1 MLFRVFYGKAIKN
14 ERIGIMGFFANADLP
29 VLLAFLLYL
38 AVMLGIGF
46 YFTNKSKKM
55 SDYFLAGRGLNSWV
69 TAMSAQASDMSGWLL
84 MGLPGAAY
92 ATGMGNYWIAIGLA
106 IGTILNWAFVAKPL
120 RRFTEVCGDS
130 ITIPQYLQNRFKTDS
145 PVVRMVCAVVIFI
158 FFLVYT
164 TSAFV
169 SGGKLFQVVFNIDPT
184 NETYT
189 KAAVIISAL
198 IIIIYTFLGGF
209 NAVAWTDFVQ
219 GMLMVITIVAL
230 PIALISNTPG
240 FSSEMLNSIPKIV
253 SEGGDTSGYMSMVS
267 GMRPVDIISNLAW
280 AFGYFGMPHILVR
293 FMAIKD
299 TKSVKKSAIIA
310 VVWVLISLT
319 AAVLIGI
326 VGRAYLDSQGVV
338 LASSQMELIFIT
350 TVKKLF
356 PSFLGGIFLSAVL
369 ASIMSTADSQLL
381 VTASAVVND
390 FYTIIVKKESS
401 EKKLMWIS
409 RISVIIISVI
419 ACILALNPNDS
430 IMGIVSNAWAGF
442 GAAFGPAIVLS
453 LYWKRLTLKGTVA
466 GIIGGAGTVVI
477 WEYILPNIVP
487 AADSLYSIIPGV
499 IVSVILTVCV
509 SLADKAPS
517 KEVTDMFEL
526 AKSEE

>member
-1 MLFRVFYGKAIKN
+1 
-14 ERIGIMGFFANADLP
+14 MGFFANVDVP
-29 VLLAFLLYL
+29 VLIAFVLYL
-38 AVMLGIGF
+38 CIMLGIGF
-46 YFTNKSKKM
+46 YFSNKSKKL
-55 SDYFLAGRGLNSWV
+55 SDYFLAGRGLGSWV

-130 ITIPQYLQNRFKTDS
+130 ITIPQYFQNRFKSDS
-145 PVVRMVCAVVIFI
+145 PIVRMVCAIVIFI

-169 SGGKLFQVVFNIDPT
+169 SGGKLFQVVFNIDP
-184 NETYT
+184 NNDTYS
-189 KAAVIISAL
+189 KAAIIISAL
-198 IIIIYTFLGGF
+198 IIVTYTFFGGF
-209 NAVAWTDFVQ
+209 NAVAWTDLIQ
-219 GMLMVITIVAL
+219 GLLMVVTIVIL
-230 PIALISNTPG
+230 PIALIVNTPD
-240 FSSEMLNSIPKIV
+240 FSVELLENTPKMV
-253 SEGGDTSGYMSMVS
+253 AEGADTSGFMSMFSGRSAVS
-267 GMRPVDIISNLAW
+267 IISDLAW

-299 TKSVKKSAIIA
+299 TKEVKKSGIIA

-319 AAVLIGI
+319 AAVL
-326 VGRAYLDSQGVV
+326 VGVLGRVYLDSQNTV
-338 LASSQMELIFIT
+338 LDAASMELIFIT
-350 TVKKLF
+350 TVKRLF

-390 FYTIIVKKESS
+390 FYTIVVKKETS

-409 RISVIIISVI
+409 RISVMAISVI

-442 GAAFGPAIVLS
+442 GAAFGPAILLS
-453 LYWKRLTLKGTVA
+453 LYWKRLTIKGTVA
-466 GIIGGAGTVVI
+466 GIIGGAGTVLI
-477 WEYILPNIVP
+477 WEYVLPDSLAIT
-487 AADSLYSIIPGV
+487 SLYSIVPGI
-499 IVSVILTVCV
+499 IVSLILTIAV
-509 SLADKAPS
+509 SLADKEPS
-517 KEVTDMFEL
+517 KEVQEMFDL
-526 AKSEE
+526 AKEG

>member
-1 MLFRVFYGKAIKN
+1 
-14 ERIGIMGFFANADLP
+14 MGFFANVDVP
-29 VLLAFLLYL
+29 VLIAFLLYL
-38 AVMLGIGF
+38 AGMLAIGF
-46 YFTNKSKKM
+46 YFSNKSKKM
-55 SDYFLAGRGLNSWV
+55 SDYFLAGRNLGGWV

-92 ATGMGNYWIAIGLA
+92 ATGMGNYWIAIGLG
-106 IGTILNWAFVAKPL
+106 IGTILNWILVAKPL

-130 ITIPQYLQNRFKTDS
+130 ITIPQYLQNRFKADS
-145 PVVRMVCAVVIFI
+145 PLIRVVCAIVIFV

-198 IIIIYTFLGGF
+198 IIITYTFMGGF

-219 GMLMVITIVAL
+219 GILMFVTIVAL
-230 PIALISNTPG
+230 PIALISNTPN
-240 FSSEMLNSIPKIV
+240 FSADLLNSTQKIV
-253 SEGGDTSGYMSMVS
+253 AEGADSSGYMSLTSNMS
-267 GMRPVDIISNLAW
+267 GIDIISNLAW

-299 TKSVKKSAIIA
+299 TKEVKKSATIAIIW
-310 VVWVLISLT
+310 VVISLT
-319 AAVLIGI
+319 AAVLIG
-326 VGRAYLDSQGVV
+326 VLGRVYLDSQGVG
-338 LASSQMELIFIT
+338 LSSSEQELIFIK
-350 TVKKLF
+350 TVKMLF

-390 FYTIIVKKESS
+390 FYTVVVKKEAS

-409 RISVIIISVI
+409 RGAVMLVSVI
-419 ACILALNPNDS
+419 ACIRALNPNDS

-442 GAAFGPAIVLS
+442 GAAFGPAIVFS
-453 LYWKRLTLKGTVA
+453 LYWKRLTLKGTAA
-466 GIIGGAGTVVI
+466 GIIGGAATVLI
-477 WEYILPNIVP
+477 WEYILPDAVTMG
-487 AADSLYSIIPGV
+487 LYSIIPGV
-499 IVSVILTVCV
+499 IVSVLLTVIV
-509 SLADKAPS
+509 SLIDKEPTA
-517 KEVTDMFEL
+517 EVRQLFEA
-526 AKSEE
+526 AKSEG

>member
-1 MLFRVFYGKAIKN
+1 
-14 ERIGIMGFFANADLP
+14 MGFFANVDVP
-29 VLLAFLLYL
+29 VLIAFLLYL
-38 AVMLGIGF
+38 AGMLAIGF
-46 YFTNKSKKM
+46 YFSNKSKKM
-55 SDYFLAGRGLNSWV
+55 SDYFLAGRNLGGWV

-92 ATGMGNYWIAIGLA
+92 ATGMGNYWIAIGLG
-106 IGTILNWAFVAKPL
+106 IGTILNWILVAKPL

-130 ITIPQYLQNRFKTDS
+130 ITIPQYLQNRFKADS
-145 PVVRMVCAVVIFI
+145 PLIRVVCAIVIFI

-198 IIIIYTFLGGF
+198 IIITYTFMGGF

-219 GMLMVITIVAL
+219 GILMFVTIVAL
-230 PIALISNTPG
+230 PIALVSNTPN
-240 FSSEMLNSIPKIV
+240 FSADLLNSTQKIV
-253 SEGGDTSGYMSMVS
+253 AEGADASGYMSLTSNMS
-267 GMRPVDIISNLAW
+267 GIDIISNLAW

-299 TKSVKKSAIIA
+299 TKEVKKSAAIAIIW
-310 VVWVLISLT
+310 VVISLT
-319 AAVLIGI
+319 AAVLIG
-326 VGRAYLDSQGVV
+326 VLGRVYLDSQNVA
-338 LASSQMELIFIT
+338 LSSSEQELIFIK
-350 TVKKLF
+350 TVKMLF

-390 FYTIIVKKESS
+390 FYTVVVKKEAS

-409 RISVIIISVI
+409 RIAVMLVSVI

-442 GAAFGPAIVLS
+442 GAAFGPAIVFS
-453 LYWKRLTLKGTVA
+453 LYWKRLTLKGTAA
-466 GIIGGAGTVVI
+466 GIIGGAATVLI
-477 WEYILPNIVP
+477 WEYILPDAVTMG
-487 AADSLYSIIPGV
+487 LYSIIPGV
-499 IVSVILTVCV
+499 IVSVLLTVIV
-509 SLADKAPS
+509 SLIDKEPS
-517 KEVTDMFEL
+517 QEIQQLFEA
-526 AKSEE
+526 AKSEG

>member
-1 MLFRVFYGKAIKN
+1 MKGYD
-14 ERIGIMGFFANADLP
+14 EMGFFANVDVP
-29 VLLAFLLYL
+29 VLIAFVLYL
-38 AVMLGIGF
+38 CIMLGIGF
-46 YFTNKSKKM
+46 YFSNKSKKL
-55 SDYFLAGRGLNSWV
+55 SDYFLAGRGLGSWV

-130 ITIPQYLQNRFKTDS
+130 ITIPQYFQNRFKSDS
-145 PVVRMVCAVVIFI
+145 PIVRMVCAVVIFI

-169 SGGKLFQVVFNIDPT
+169 SGGKLFQVVFNIDP
-184 NETYT
+184 NNDAYS
-189 KAAVIISAL
+189 KAAIVISAL
-198 IIIIYTFLGGF
+198 IIVTYTFFGGF
-209 NAVAWTDFVQ
+209 NAVAWTDLIQ
-219 GMLMVITIVAL
+219 GLLMVITIVIL
-230 PIALISNTPG
+230 PIALIANTPN
-240 FSSEMLNSIPKIV
+240 FSAELLANTPKIAA
-253 SEGGDTSGYMSMVS
+253 EGADTSGFMSMFSGRSAVS
-267 GMRPVDIISNLAW
+267 IISDLAW

-293 FMAIKD
+293 FMAIKN
-299 TKSVKKSAIIA
+299 TKEVKKSGIIA

-319 AAVLIGI
+319 AAVLVG
-326 VGRAYLDSQGVV
+326 VLGRAYLDSQNTV
-338 LASSQMELIFIT
+338 LDAASMELIFIT
-350 TVKKLF
+350 TVKRLF
-356 PSFLGGIFLSAVL
+356 PSFLGGVFLSAVL

-390 FYTIIVKKESS
+390 FYTIVVKKETS

-409 RISVIIISVI
+409 RISVMAISVI

-442 GAAFGPAIVLS
+442 GAAFGPAILLS

-466 GIIGGAGTVVI
+466 GIIGGAGTVLI
-477 WEYILPNIVP
+477 WEYVLPDSLAIT
-487 AADSLYSIIPGV
+487 SLYSIVPG
-499 IVSVILTVCV
+499 IIISFILTIAV
-509 SLADKAPS
+509 SLADKEPS
-517 KEVTDMFEL
+517 KEVQEMFDA
-526 AKSEE
+526 AKAG

>member
-1 MLFRVFYGKAIKN
+1 MKGFGK
-14 ERIGIMGFFANADLP
+14 MGFFANVDVP
-29 VLLAFLLYL
+29 VLIAFIFYL
-38 AVMLGIGF
+38 CIMLSIGF
-46 YFTNKSKKM
+46 YFSNKSKKL
-55 SDYFLAGRGLNSWV
+55 SDYFLAGRGLGSWV

-130 ITIPQYLQNRFKTDS
+130 ITIPQYFQNRFKSDS

-169 SGGKLFQVVFNIDPT
+169 SGGKLFQVVFNIDP
-184 NETYT
+184 NNDVYS
-189 KAAVIISAL
+189 KAAIVISAL
-198 IIIIYTFLGGF
+198 IIVTYTFFGGF
-209 NAVAWTDFVQ
+209 NAVAWTDLIQ
-219 GMLMVITIVAL
+219 GLLMVITIVIL
-230 PIALISNTPG
+230 PIALIANTPD
-240 FSSEMLNSIPKIV
+240 FSAEMLANTPKLV
-253 SEGGDTSGYMSMVS
+253 AEGANTGGFMSMVS
-267 GMRPVDIISNLAW
+267 GRSAVSIISDLAW

-299 TKSVKKSAIIA
+299 TKEVKKSGIIA

-319 AAVLIGI
+319 AAVLVG
-326 VGRAYLDSQGVV
+326 VLGRAYLDSHNAI
-338 LASSQMELIFIT
+338 LDAASRELIFIT
-350 TVKKLF
+350 TVKRLF

-390 FYTIIVKKESS
+390 FYTIVVKKETS

-409 RISVIIISVI
+409 RISVMAISVI

-442 GAAFGPAIVLS
+442 GAAFGPAILLS
-453 LYWKRLTLKGTVA
+453 LYWKRLTIKGTVA
-466 GIIGGAGTVVI
+466 GIIGGAGTVLI
-477 WEYILPNIVP
+477 WEYVLPDSLAIT
-487 AADSLYSIIPGV
+487 SLYSIVPG
-499 IVSVILTVCV
+499 IIISLILTVAV
-509 SLADKAPS
+509 SLADKEPS
-517 KEVTDMFEL
+517 KEVQEMFDL
-526 AKSEE
+526 AKQG

>member
-1 MLFRVFYGKAIKN
+1 
-14 ERIGIMGFFANADLP
+14 MGFFANVDVP
-29 VLLAFLLYL
+29 VLIAFILYL
-38 AVMLGIGF
+38 CIMLGIGF
-46 YFTNKSKKM
+46 YFSNKSKKL
-55 SDYFLAGRGLNSWV
+55 SDYFLAGRGLGGWV

-130 ITIPQYLQNRFKTDS
+130 ITIPQYFQNRFKSDS
-145 PVVRMVCAVVIFI
+145 PVVRMVCAIVIFI

-169 SGGKLFQVVFNIDPT
+169 SGGKLFQVVFNIDP
-184 NETYT
+184 NNDTYS
-189 KAAVIISAL
+189 KAAIIISAL
-198 IIIIYTFLGGF
+198 IIVTYTFFGGF
-209 NAVAWTDFVQ
+209 NAVAWTDLVQ
-219 GMLMVITIVAL
+219 GLLMVITIVIL
-230 PIALISNTPG
+230 PIALVVNTPD
-240 FSSEMLNSIPKIV
+240 FSAELLENTPKIV
-253 SEGGDTSGYMSMVS
+253 AEGADASGFMSMFSGRSAVS
-267 GMRPVDIISNLAW
+267 IISDLAW

-299 TKSVKKSAIIA
+299 TKEVKKSGIIA

-319 AAVLIGI
+319 AAVLVG
-326 VGRAYLDSQGVV
+326 VLGRAYLDSQNTV
-338 LASSQMELIFIT
+338 LDAASMELIFIT
-350 TVKKLF
+350 TVKRLF

-390 FYTIIVKKESS
+390 FYTIVVKKETS

-409 RISVIIISVI
+409 RISVMVISVI

-442 GAAFGPAIVLS
+442 GAAFGPAILLS
-453 LYWKRLTLKGTVA
+453 LYWKRLTIKGTVA
-466 GIIGGAGTVVI
+466 GIIGGAGTVLI
-477 WEYILPNIVP
+477 WEYVLPDSLAIT
-487 AADSLYSIIPGV
+487 SLYSIVPGI
-499 IVSVILTVCV
+499 IVSLILTIAV
-509 SLADKAPS
+509 SLADKEPS
-517 KEVTDMFEL
+517 KEVQEMFDL
-526 AKSEE
+526 AKQA

>member
-1 MLFRVFYGKAIKN
+1 
-14 ERIGIMGFFANADLP
+14 MGFFSNVDVP
-29 VLLAFLLYL
+29 VLIAFLLYL
-38 AVMLGIGF
+38 GVMLGIGF

-55 SDYFLAGRGLNSWV
+55 SDYFLAGRGLGSWV

-106 IGTILNWAFVAKPL
+106 IGTILNWALVAKPL

-130 ITIPQYLQNRFKTDS
+130 ITIPQYLQNRFKADS
-145 PVVRMVCAVVIFI
+145 PLIRVVCAVVIFV

-184 NETYT
+184 NETYA

-198 IIIIYTFLGGF
+198 IIIVYTFMGGF

-219 GMLMVITIVAL
+219 GILMFVTIIAL
-230 PIALISNTPG
+230 PIALVSNTPN
-240 FSSEMLNSIPKIV
+240 FSADMLYATQKLAA
-253 SEGGDTSGYMSMVS
+253 EGADTSGYMSMTS
-267 GMRPVDIISNLAW
+267 GMSTIDIISNLAW
-280 AFGYFGMPHILVR
+280 ALGYFGMPHILVR
-293 FMAIKD
+293 FMAIKN
-299 TKSVKKSAIIA
+299 TKEVKKSAIIA
-310 VVWVLISLT
+310 IVWVLISLT

-326 VGRAYLDSQGVV
+326 LGRVFLDSQSVT
-338 LASSQMELIFIT
+338 LSAAEQELIFIK
-350 TVKKLF
+350 TVKMLF

-390 FYTIIVKKESS
+390 FYKVVVKKEAS
-401 EKKLMWIS
+401 ENKLMWIS
-409 RISVIIISVI
+409 RGAVIAISVI

-442 GAAFGPAIVLS
+442 GAAFGPAIVFS
-453 LYWKRLTLKGTVA
+453 LYWKRLTLKGTAA
-466 GIIGGAGTVVI
+466 GIIGGAATVI
-477 WEYILPNIVP
+477 LWEYILPTSVTMG
-487 AADSLYSIIPGV
+487 LYSIIPGC
-499 IVSVILTVCV
+499 IVSVLLTIVV
-509 SLADKAPS
+509 SLIDKEPS
-517 KEVTDMFEL
+517 KEVLDMFEE
-526 AKSEE
+526 AKAEG

>member
-1 MLFRVFYGKAIKN
+1 
-14 ERIGIMGFFANADLP
+14 MGFFANVDIP
-29 VLLAFLLYL
+29 VLIAFILYL
-38 AVMLGIGF
+38 CIMLGIGF
-46 YFTNKSKKM
+46 YFSNKSKKM
-55 SDYFLAGRGLNSWV
+55 SDYFLAGRKLGGWV

-130 ITIPQYLQNRFKTDS
+130 ITIPQYFQNRFKSDS
-145 PVVRMVCAVVIFI
+145 PVVRMVCAIVIFI

-169 SGGKLFQVVFNIDPT
+169 SGGKLFQVVFNIDP
-184 NETYT
+184 NNDAYS
-189 KAAVIISAL
+189 KAAIIISAL
-198 IIIIYTFLGGF
+198 IIVTYTFFGGF
-209 NAVAWTDFVQ
+209 NAVAWTDLIQ
-219 GMLMVITIVAL
+219 GLLMVVTIVIL
-230 PIALISNTPG
+230 PIALIANTPD
-240 FSSEMLNSIPKIV
+240 FSAELLENTPKIV
-253 SEGGDTSGYMSMVS
+253 AEGADASGFMSMFSGRSAVS
-267 GMRPVDIISNLAW
+267 IISDLAW

-299 TKSVKKSAIIA
+299 TKEVKKSGTIA

-319 AAVLIGI
+319 AAVLVG
-326 VGRAYLDSQGVV
+326 VLGRAYLDSQNTV
-338 LASSQMELIFIT
+338 LDAASMELIFIT
-350 TVKKLF
+350 TVKRLF

-390 FYTIIVKKESS
+390 FYTIVVKKETS

-409 RISVIIISVI
+409 RISVMAISVI

-442 GAAFGPAIVLS
+442 GAAFGPAILLS
-453 LYWKRLTLKGTVA
+453 LYWKRLTIKGTVA
-466 GIIGGAGTVVI
+466 GIIGGAGTVLI
-477 WEYILPNIVP
+477 WEYILPDSLAIT
-487 AADSLYSIIPGV
+487 SLYSIVPG
-499 IVSVILTVCV
+499 ILVSLILTIAV
-509 SLADKAPS
+509 SLADKEPS
-517 KEVTDMFEL
+517 NEVQEMFDL
-526 AKSEE
+526 AKQG

>member
-1 MLFRVFYGKAIKN
+1 
-14 ERIGIMGFFANADLP
+14 MGFFANVDVP
-29 VLLAFLLYL
+29 VLIAFLLYL
-38 AVMLGIGF
+38 AGMLAIGF
-46 YFTNKSKKM
+46 YFSNKSKKM
-55 SDYFLAGRGLNSWV
+55 SDYFLAGRNLGGWV

-92 ATGMGNYWIAIGLA
+92 ATGMGNYWIAIGLG
-106 IGTILNWAFVAKPL
+106 IGTILNWILVAKPL

-130 ITIPQYLQNRFKTDS
+130 ITIPQYLQNRFKADS
-145 PVVRMVCAVVIFI
+145 PLIRVVCAIVIFI

-198 IIIIYTFLGGF
+198 IIITYTFMGGF

-219 GMLMVITIVAL
+219 GILMFVTIVAL
-230 PIALISNTPG
+230 PIALVSNTPN
-240 FSSEMLNSIPKIV
+240 FSADLLDSTQKIV
-253 SEGGDTSGYMSMVS
+253 AEGADASGYMSLTSNMS
-267 GMRPVDIISNLAW
+267 GIDIISNLAW

-299 TKSVKKSAIIA
+299 TKEVKKSAAIAIIW
-310 VVWVLISLT
+310 VVISLT

-326 VGRAYLDSQGVV
+326 LGRVYLDSQNVA
-338 LASSQMELIFIT
+338 LSSSEQELIFIK
-350 TVKKLF
+350 TVKMLF

-390 FYTIIVKKESS
+390 FYTVVVKKEAS

-409 RISVIIISVI
+409 RIAVMLVSVI

-442 GAAFGPAIVLS
+442 GAAFGPAILFS
-453 LYWKRLTLKGTVA
+453 LYWKRLTLKGTAA
-466 GIIGGAGTVVI
+466 GIIGGAATVLI
-477 WEYILPNIVP
+477 WEYILPDAVTMG
-487 AADSLYSIIPGV
+487 LYSIIPGV
-499 IVSVILTVCV
+499 IVSVLLTVIV
-509 SLADKAPS
+509 SLIDKEPS
-517 KEVTDMFEL
+517 QEIQQLFEA
-526 AKSEE
+526 AKSEG

>member
-1 MLFRVFYGKAIKN
+1 MKL
-14 ERIGIMGFFANADLP
+14 GFFANVDVP
-29 VLLAFLLYL
+29 VLIAFILYL
-38 AVMLGIGF
+38 CIMLGIGF
-46 YFTNKSKKM
+46 YFSNKSKKL
-55 SDYFLAGRGLNSWV
+55 SDYFLAGRGLGSWV

-130 ITIPQYLQNRFKTDS
+130 ITIPQYFQNRFKSNS
-145 PVVRMVCAVVIFI
+145 PVVRMVCAIVIFI

-169 SGGKLFQVVFNIDPT
+169 SGGKLFQVVFNIRSD
-184 NETYT
+184 NEAYS
-189 KAAVIISAL
+189 KIAIIISAL
-198 IIIIYTFLGGF
+198 IIVTYTFFGGF
-209 NAVAWTDFVQ
+209 NAVAWTDLIQ
-219 GMLMVITIVAL
+219 GLLMVVTIVIL
-230 PIALISNTPG
+230 PIALVVNTPDFSMELLESTPKMVAEGADTNG
-240 FSSEMLNSIPKIV
+240 F
-253 SEGGDTSGYMSMVS
+253 MSMVS
-267 GMRPVDIISNLAW
+267 GRSAVSIISDLAW

-299 TKSVKKSAIIA
+299 TKEVKKSGIIA

-319 AAVLIGI
+319 AAVLVG
-326 VGRAYLDSQGVV
+326 VLGRAYLDSQNPKEV
-338 LASSQMELIFIT
+338 LDAASMELIFIT
-350 TVKKLF
+350 TVKRLF

-390 FYTIIVKKESS
+390 FYTIIVKKETS

-409 RISVIIISVI
+409 RISVMAISVI

-442 GAAFGPAIVLS
+442 GAAFGPAILLS
-453 LYWKRLTLKGTVA
+453 LYWKRLTIKGTVA
-466 GIIGGAGTVVI
+466 GIIGGAGTVLI
-477 WEYILPNIVP
+477 WEYVLPDSLAIT
-487 AADSLYSIIPGV
+487 SLYSIVPG
-499 IVSVILTVCV
+499 IIISLILTVAV
-509 SLADKAPS
+509 SLADKEPS
-517 KEVTDMFEL
+517 KEVQEMFDL
-526 AKSEE
+526 AKQQG

>member
-1 MLFRVFYGKAIKN
+1 
-14 ERIGIMGFFANADLP
+14 MGFFANVDVP
-29 VLLAFLLYL
+29 VLIAFLLYL
-38 AVMLGIGF
+38 AGMLAIGF
-46 YFTNKSKKM
+46 YFSNKSKKM
-55 SDYFLAGRGLNSWV
+55 SDYFLAGRNLGGWV

-92 ATGMGNYWIAIGLA
+92 ATGMGNYWIAIGLG
-106 IGTILNWAFVAKPL
+106 IGTILNWILVAKPL

-130 ITIPQYLQNRFKTDS
+130 ITIPQYLQNRFKANS
-145 PVVRMVCAVVIFI
+145 PLIRVVCAIVIFV

-198 IIIIYTFLGGF
+198 IIITYTFMGGF

-219 GMLMVITIVAL
+219 GILMFVTIVAL
-230 PIALISNTPG
+230 PIALVSNTPN
-240 FSSEMLNSIPKIV
+240 FSADLLSSTQKIV
-253 SEGGDTSGYMSMVS
+253 AEGADASGYMSLTSNMS
-267 GMRPVDIISNLAW
+267 GIDIISNLAW

-299 TKSVKKSAIIA
+299 TKEVKKSATIA
-310 VVWVLISLT
+310 IVWVVISLT

-326 VGRAYLDSQGVV
+326 LGRVYLDSQSVA
-338 LASSQMELIFIT
+338 LSSAEQELIFIK
-350 TVKKLF
+350 TVKMLF

-390 FYTIIVKKESS
+390 FYTVVVKKEAS

-409 RISVIIISVI
+409 RIAVMLVSVI

-442 GAAFGPAIVLS
+442 GAAFGPAILFS
-453 LYWKRLTLKGTVA
+453 LYWKRLTLKGTAA
-466 GIIGGAGTVVI
+466 GIIGGAATVLI
-477 WEYILPNIVP
+477 WEYILPDAVTMG
-487 AADSLYSIIPGV
+487 LYSIIPGV
-499 IVSVILTVCV
+499 IVSVLLTVIV
-509 SLADKAPS
+509 SLIDKEPS
-517 KEVTDMFEL
+517 EEVQKLFET
-526 AKSEE
+526 AKSEG

>member
-1 MLFRVFYGKAIKN
+1 
-14 ERIGIMGFFANADLP
+14 MGFFANVDVP
-29 VLLAFLLYL
+29 VLIAFLLYL
-38 AVMLGIGF
+38 AGMLAIGF
-46 YFTNKSKKM
+46 YFSNKSKKM
-55 SDYFLAGRGLNSWV
+55 SDYFLAGRNLGGWV

-92 ATGMGNYWIAIGLA
+92 ATGMGNYWIAIGLG
-106 IGTILNWAFVAKPL
+106 IGTILNWILVAKPL

-130 ITIPQYLQNRFKTDS
+130 ITIPQYLQNRFKADS
-145 PVVRMVCAVVIFI
+145 PLIRVVCAIVIFI

-198 IIIIYTFLGGF
+198 IIITYTFMGGF

-219 GMLMVITIVAL
+219 GILMFVTIVAL
-230 PIALISNTPG
+230 PIALISHTPD
-240 FSSEMLNSIPKIV
+240 FSADLLNSTQKIV
-253 SEGGDTSGYMSMVS
+253 AEGADASGYMSLTSNMS
-267 GMRPVDIISNLAW
+267 GIDIISNLAW

-299 TKSVKKSAIIA
+299 TKEVKKSAAIAIIW
-310 VVWVLISLT
+310 VVISLT

-326 VGRAYLDSQGVV
+326 LGRVYLDSQNVA
-338 LASSQMELIFIT
+338 LSSSEQELIFIK
-350 TVKKLF
+350 TVKMLF

-390 FYTIIVKKESS
+390 FYTVVVKKEAS

-409 RISVIIISVI
+409 RIAVMLVSVI

-442 GAAFGPAIVLS
+442 GAAFGPAIVFS
-453 LYWKRLTLKGTVA
+453 LYWKRLTLKGTAA
-466 GIIGGAGTVVI
+466 GIIGGAATVLI
-477 WEYILPNIVP
+477 WEYILPDAVTMG
-487 AADSLYSIIPGV
+487 LYSIIPGV
-499 IVSVILTVCV
+499 IVSVLLTVIV
-509 SLADKAPS
+509 SLIDKEPS
-517 KEVTDMFEL
+517 SEVQQLFET
-526 AKSEE
+526 AKSEG

>member
-1 MLFRVFYGKAIKN
+1 
-14 ERIGIMGFFANADLP
+14 MGFFANVDVP
-29 VLLAFLLYL
+29 VLIAFLLYL
-38 AVMLGIGF
+38 AGMLAIGF
-46 YFTNKSKKM
+46 YFSNKSKKM
-55 SDYFLAGRGLNSWV
+55 SDYFLAGRNLGGWV

-92 ATGMGNYWIAIGLA
+92 ATGMGNYWIAIGLG
-106 IGTILNWAFVAKPL
+106 IGTILNWILVAKPL

-130 ITIPQYLQNRFKTDS
+130 ITIPQYLQNRFKADS
-145 PVVRMVCAVVIFI
+145 PLIRVVCAIVIFV

-198 IIIIYTFLGGF
+198 IIITYTFMGGF

-219 GMLMVITIVAL
+219 GILMFVTIVAL
-230 PIALISNTPG
+230 PIALISNTPN
-240 FSSEMLNSIPKIV
+240 FSADLLNSTQKIV
-253 SEGGDTSGYMSMVS
+253 AEGADSSGYMSLTSNMS
-267 GMRPVDIISNLAW
+267 GIDIISNLAW

-299 TKSVKKSAIIA
+299 TKEVKKSATIA
-310 VVWVLISLT
+310 IVWVVISLT
-319 AAVLIGI
+319 AAVLIG
-326 VGRAYLDSQGVV
+326 VLGRVYLDSQGVG
-338 LASSQMELIFIT
+338 LSSSEQELIFIK
-350 TVKKLF
+350 TVKMLF

-390 FYTIIVKKESS
+390 FYTVVVKKEAS

-409 RISVIIISVI
+409 RIAVMLVSVI

-442 GAAFGPAIVLS
+442 GAAFGPAIVFS
-453 LYWKRLTLKGTVA
+453 LYWKRLTLKGTAA
-466 GIIGGAGTVVI
+466 GIIGGAATVLI
-477 WEYILPNIVP
+477 WEYILPDAVTMG
-487 AADSLYSIIPGV
+487 LYSIIPGV
-499 IVSVILTVCV
+499 IVSVLLTVIV
-509 SLADKAPS
+509 SLIDKEPTA
-517 KEVTDMFEL
+517 EVQQLFEA
-526 AKSEE
+526 AKSEG

>member
-1 MLFRVFYGKAIKN
+1 
-14 ERIGIMGFFANADLP
+14 MGFFANVDVP
-29 VLLAFLLYL
+29 VLIAFLLYL
-38 AVMLGIGF
+38 AGMLAIGF
-46 YFTNKSKKM
+46 YFSNKSKKM
-55 SDYFLAGRGLNSWV
+55 SDYFLAGRNLGGWV

-92 ATGMGNYWIAIGLA
+92 ATGMGNYWIAIGLG
-106 IGTILNWAFVAKPL
+106 IGTILNWILVAKPL

-130 ITIPQYLQNRFKTDS
+130 ITIPQYLQNRFKANS
-145 PVVRMVCAVVIFI
+145 PLIRVVCAIVIFI

-198 IIIIYTFLGGF
+198 IIITYTFMGGF

-219 GMLMVITIVAL
+219 GILMFVTIVAL
-230 PIALISNTPG
+230 PIALVSNTPN
-240 FSSEMLNSIPKIV
+240 FSADLLNSTQKIV
-253 SEGGDTSGYMSMVS
+253 AEGADASGYMSLTSNMS
-267 GMRPVDIISNLAW
+267 GIDIISNLAW

-299 TKSVKKSAIIA
+299 TKEVKKSAAIA
-310 VVWVLISLT
+310 IVWVVISLT

-326 VGRAYLDSQGVV
+326 LGRVYLDSQNVA
-338 LASSQMELIFIT
+338 LSSSEQELIFIK
-350 TVKKLF
+350 TVKMLF

-390 FYTIIVKKESS
+390 FYTVVVKKEAS

-409 RISVIIISVI
+409 RIAVMLVSVI

-442 GAAFGPAIVLS
+442 GAAFGPAIVFS
-453 LYWKRLTLKGTVA
+453 LYWKRLTLKGTAA
-466 GIIGGAGTVVI
+466 GIIGGAATVLI
-477 WEYILPNIVP
+477 WEYILPDAVTMG
-487 AADSLYSIIPGV
+487 LYSIIPGV
-499 IVSVILTVCV
+499 IVSVLLTVIV
-509 SLADKAPS
+509 SLIDKEPS
-517 KEVTDMFEL
+517 QEIQQLFEA
-526 AKSEE
+526 AKSEG

>member
-1 MLFRVFYGKAIKN
+1 
-14 ERIGIMGFFANADLP
+14 MGFFANVDVP
-29 VLLAFLLYL
+29 VLIAFILYL
-38 AVMLGIGF
+38 CIMLGIGF
-46 YFTNKSKKM
+46 YFSNKSKKL
-55 SDYFLAGRGLNSWV
+55 SDYFLAGRGLGSWV

-130 ITIPQYLQNRFKTDS
+130 ITIPQYFQNRFKSDS
-145 PVVRMVCAVVIFI
+145 PIVRMVCAIVIFI

-169 SGGKLFQVVFNIDPT
+169 SGGKLFQVVFNIDP
-184 NETYT
+184 NNDAYSR
-189 KAAVIISAL
+189 AAIIISAL
-198 IIIIYTFLGGF
+198 IIVTYTFFGGF
-209 NAVAWTDFVQ
+209 NAVAWTDLIQ
-219 GMLMVITIVAL
+219 GLLMVITIVIL
-230 PIALISNTPG
+230 PIALIANTPD
-240 FSSEMLNSIPKIV
+240 FSAELLENTPKIV
-253 SEGGDTSGYMSMVS
+253 AEGADASGFMSMFSGRSAVS
-267 GMRPVDIISNLAW
+267 IISDLAW

-299 TKSVKKSAIIA
+299 TKEVKKSGIIA

-319 AAVLIGI
+319 AAVLVG
-326 VGRAYLDSQGVV
+326 VLGRAYLDSQNTV
-338 LASSQMELIFIT
+338 LDAASMELIFIT
-350 TVKKLF
+350 TVKRLF

-390 FYTIIVKKESS
+390 FYTIVVKKETS

-409 RISVIIISVI
+409 RISVMVISVI

-442 GAAFGPAIVLS
+442 GAAFGPAILLS
-453 LYWKRLTLKGTVA
+453 LYWKRLTIKGTVA
-466 GIIGGAGTVVI
+466 GIIGGAGTVLI
-477 WEYILPNIVP
+477 WEYVLPDSLAIT
-487 AADSLYSIIPGV
+487 SLYSIVPGI
-499 IVSVILTVCV
+499 IVSLILTIAV
-509 SLADKAPS
+509 SLADKEPS
-517 KEVTDMFEL
+517 KEVQEMFDL
-526 AKSEE
+526 AKQQG

>member
-1 MLFRVFYGKAIKN
+1 
-14 ERIGIMGFFANADLP
+14 MGFFANVDVP
-29 VLLAFLLYL
+29 VLIAFILYL
-38 AVMLGIGF
+38 CIMLGIGF
-46 YFTNKSKKM
+46 YFSNKSKKL
-55 SDYFLAGRGLNSWV
+55 SDYFLAGRGLGSWV

-130 ITIPQYLQNRFKTDS
+130 ITIPQYFQNRFKSDS

-169 SGGKLFQVVFNIDPT
+169 SGGKLFQVVFNIDS
-184 NETYT
+184 NNDAYS
-189 KAAVIISAL
+189 KAAIIISAL
-198 IIIIYTFLGGF
+198 IIVTYTFFGGF
-209 NAVAWTDFVQ
+209 NAVAWTDLIQ
-219 GMLMVITIVAL
+219 GLLMVVTIVIL
-230 PIALISNTPG
+230 PIALIANTPD
-240 FSSEMLNSIPKIV
+240 FSAEMLANTPKMV
-253 SEGGDTSGYMSMVS
+253 AEGADTSGFMSMFSGRSAVS
-267 GMRPVDIISNLAW
+267 IISDLAW

-299 TKSVKKSAIIA
+299 TKEVKKSGIIA

-319 AAVLIGI
+319 AAVLVG
-326 VGRAYLDSQGVV
+326 VLGRAYLDSQNTV
-338 LASSQMELIFIT
+338 LDAASMELIFIT
-350 TVKKLF
+350 TVKRLF

-390 FYTIIVKKESS
+390 FYTIVVKKETS

-409 RISVIIISVI
+409 RISVMVISVI

-442 GAAFGPAIVLS
+442 GAAFGPAILLS
-453 LYWKRLTLKGTVA
+453 LYWKRLTIKGTVA
-466 GIIGGAGTVVI
+466 GIIGGAGTVLI
-477 WEYILPNIVP
+477 WEYVLPDSLAIT
-487 AADSLYSIIPGV
+487 SLYSIVPG
-499 IVSVILTVCV
+499 IIISLILTIAV
-509 SLADKAPS
+509 SLADKEPS
-517 KEVTDMFEL
+517 KEVQEMFDL
-526 AKSEE
+526 AKQG

>member
-1 MLFRVFYGKAIKN
+1 MLFRAFYGKAIKN

-253 SEGGDTSGYMSMVS
+253 SEGGDTRHS
-267 GMRPVDIISNLAW
+267 
-280 AFGYFGMPHILVR
+280 
-293 FMAIKD
+293 D
-299 TKSVKKSAIIA
+299 TSVC
-310 VVWVLISLT
+310 
-319 AAVLIGI
+319 
-326 VGRAYLDSQGVV
+326 
-338 LASSQMELIFIT
+338 
-350 TVKKLF
+350 
-356 PSFLGGIFLSAVL
+356 PIFL
-369 ASIMSTADSQLL
+369 
-381 VTASAVVND
+381 
-390 FYTIIVKKESS
+390 
-401 EKKLMWIS
+401 
-409 RISVIIISVI
+409 
-419 ACILALNPNDS
+419 
-430 IMGIVSNAWAGF
+430 
-442 GAAFGPAIVLS
+442 
-453 LYWKRLTLKGTVA
+453 
-466 GIIGGAGTVVI
+466 
-477 WEYILPNIVP
+477 
-487 AADSLYSIIPGV
+487 
-499 IVSVILTVCV
+499 
-509 SLADKAPS
+509 
-517 KEVTDMFEL
+517 
-526 AKSEE
+526 